1 MEETREEPVMLAVV
15 PRMRPP
21 AEAAL
26 AATREGEVYLFYRV
40 RGGRRRKKEEE
51 GVRGRRRRDRGIME
65 EPVMLACGTQDE
77 ATSRGSLGS
86 NEGGR
91 GVVIL

>member
-1 MEETREEPVMLAVV
+1 MLAVV
-15 PRMRPP
+15 RMRPP

-40 RGGRRRKKEEE
+40 RGGRRRKEEE
-51 GVRGRRRRDRGIME
+51 GGRGRRRRDRGI
-65 EPVMLACGTQDE
+65 
-77 ATSRGSLGS
+77 

-91 GVVIL
+91 GVLILRG